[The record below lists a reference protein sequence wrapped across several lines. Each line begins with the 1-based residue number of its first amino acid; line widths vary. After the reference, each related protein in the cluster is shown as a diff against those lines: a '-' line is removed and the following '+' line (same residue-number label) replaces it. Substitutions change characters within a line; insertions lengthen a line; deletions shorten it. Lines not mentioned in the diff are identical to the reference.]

1 MDQYDY
7 LTREQLI
14 SLIRVLGTG
23 PGGSCGRAPADGDEL
38 PQFGERARRAF
49 ENCPLPMRIF
59 DLGSL
64 RYLAVNDAALRY
76 YGYTREE
83 FLALSLKDTR
93 HPDEHAEQD
102 ESLTEAAGYL
112 RHGKLRRQVK
122 KSGEIGL
129 AEVVVQDILFE
140 GRRAR
145 LTLTIDLT
153 PRVGMQELMWR
164 RHQEFESLAESLP
177 DLVARYDRNGRFL
190 YVNSAV
196 ETALGVERG
205 NLVGRTQR
213 EVGLPAELVALYDE
227 SIAGVVATGEPHKI
241 EFRLAT
247 AGGERRYEAH
257 HVAEYDAAGKV
268 GSVLCVGRDIT
279 GHKQAEFEAQRGAEM
294 ARLLESL
301 ARTVNEAVTPE
312 AAMAACLER
321 ICAYG
326 GWVIGRVEIFDR
338 GRPGKAPG
346 RSIWR
351 APEALNRFA
360 EFIRITDGHVHDM
373 SGPFIGRVLREQTA
387 VWIENWKRA
396 PEFRRW
402 EAAASAGLR
411 SAFAFPVVARGEVV
425 AIMEVFG
432 AEARPR
438 DPHMMGAIQSLA
450 SQLARIVERS
460 RAQQANASLAAIV
473 ESSQDAIMS
482 RTLAGTI
489 LTWNPAA
496 ERLFG
501 YTAAEIVGR
510 NIELLCPP
518 EIMSE
523 VLWRQQQVLDGKLIS
538 DFESVR
544 IARDGRRIQVSVSAA
559 PIRDSSGEV
568 CGISTILR
576 DITGRKL
583 AEQELWQTQQHLQ
596 MAVHGGNVGLWDWDV
611 RAGTVY
617 FSPEWKRQ
625 LGYED
630 HELPSRFEEWE
641 RRVHPEDLPR
651 VNAEVKRFLE
661 QPQDYQQE
669 FRLRH
674 RDGSYR
680 WILSQA
686 SSQLGGSGNVER
698 MFGCHVDIT
707 AQKQAEA
714 GRLETAARQR
724 DALVREVHH
733 RIKNNLQGVIG
744 LLRQKFRK
752 YPAAGP
758 EIEEA
763 ITQLQTVAA
772 VYGLQGARADGMLGL
787 AEMVEAICASAE
799 SLTGGHVDRAFER
812 RSARPVCV
820 AGADAVS
827 VAVALN
833 ELLFNALKHQPA
845 RAGSKRASVLLRE
858 ADGVAEI
865 RIGNRGRLPREFD
878 YASGRA
884 LGNGLGLVRMLL
896 ASPGGDV
903 EFSNGRDR
911 VEVRLKLA
919 PPLLAG
925 RQQWLTRRKVDGTTG
940 TKEGAAARA
949 GRGRR
954 PAGAGRA
961 G

>member
-7 LTREQLI
+7 LTREQLV
-14 SLIRVLGTG
+14 SLI
-23 PGGSCGRAPADGDEL
+23 RAPADGDEL

-49 ENCPLPMRIF
+49 ERCPSPMRIF
-59 DLGSL
+59 DLETL

-93 HPDEHAEQD
+93 HPDEHAEQN
-102 ESLTEAAGYL
+102 ESMTEAAGYL
-112 RHGKLRRQVK
+112 RHGKLRRQVR
-122 KSGEIGL
+122 KSGDIGL

-140 GRRAR
+140 ERRAR

-153 PRVGMQELMWR
+153 PRMRMQELLWQR
-164 RHQEFESLAESLP
+164 QQEFESLAENLP
-177 DLVARYDRNGRFL
+177 DLVARYDRDGRFL
-190 YVNSAV
+190 YVNSAI
-196 ETALGVERG
+196 ERALGVERG
-205 NLVGRTQR
+205 KLIGCTQR

-227 SIAGVVATGEPHKI
+227 STAGVFATGEPHKI
-241 EFRLAT
+241 EFRLAA

-257 HVAEYDAAGKV
+257 HVAEYGAAGKI
-268 GSVLCVGRDIT
+268 GSVLCVARDIT
-279 GHKQAEFEAQRGAEM
+279 GHKQAEFEAQRSAEM

-301 ARTVNEAVTPE
+301 ARAANEAVTPE

-321 ICAYG
+321 ICAHG
-326 GWVIGRVEIFDR
+326 GWVIGRVMFYGE
-338 GRPGKAPG
+338 GESAGAPSQ
-346 RSIWR
+346 SIWHTADR
-351 APEALNRFA
+351 RRFA
-360 EFIRITDGHVHDM
+360 ELIEFSNDHAPAPGGAFL
-373 SGPFIGRVLREQTA
+373 SRVLREQSA
-387 VWIENWKRA
+387 VWIEDIGRNPGFTRKAIMVRC
-396 PEFRRW
+396 R
-402 EAAASAGLR
+402 LR
-411 SAFAFPVVARGEVV
+411 SAFAFPVIVRGAVV
-425 AIMEVFG
+425 AFMEVFG
-432 AEARPR
+432 DESRPQ
-438 DPHMMGAIQSLA
+438 DPLTIGAAQSLA
-450 SQLARIVERS
+450 SQLARIVERE
-460 RAQQANASLAAIV
+460 RAQEVNAKLAAIV
-473 ESSQDAIMS
+473 ESSQDAIIS
-482 RTLAGTI
+482 RALDGTI
-489 LTWNPAA
+489 LTWNTGA
-496 ERLFG
+496 ERLLG

-510 NIELLCPP
+510 NLEVLYPP
-518 EIMSE
+518 ELKPKQFGRQGL
-523 VLWRQQQVLDGKLIS
+523 VLQGKATPT
-538 DFESVR
+538 FETER
-544 IARDGRRIQVSVSAA
+544 IAKDGRRVQVSLSSA
-559 PIRDSSGEV
+559 PIRDASGEAR
-568 CGISTILR
+568 GISTIMR

-625 LGYED
+625 LGYEA
-630 HELPSRFEEWE
+630 HELPNRFEEWE
-641 RRVHPEDLPR
+641 GRVHPEDLPR
-651 VNAEVKRFLE
+651 VKAEVERILA

-669 FRLRH
+669 YRLRH

-680 WILSQA
+680 WILSKA
-686 SSQLGGSGNVER
+686 SSQLGESGNVER

-714 GRLETAARQR
+714 ERLEHAARQR

-772 VYGLQGARADGMLGL
+772 VYGLQGGRADGMLSL

-833 ELLFNALKHQPA
+833 ELLFNALKHQSA

-858 ADGVAEI
+858 AEGVAEI

-878 YASGRA
+878 YAAGRA

-925 RQQWLTRRKVDGTTG
+925 RQQWLTRRRVDGATG
-940 TKEGAAARA
+940 TKKGAAARA

>member
-7 LTREQLI
+7 LTREQLV
-14 SLIRVLGTG
+14 SLIRALGAD
-23 PGGSCGRAPADGDEL
+23 PGGDRGRAPGDGDEL
-38 PQFGERARRAF
+38 PQFGERARRDF
-49 ENCPLPMRIF
+49 ESSASPMRIF
-59 DLGSL
+59 DHETM
-64 RYLAVNDAALRY
+64 RYLAVNDAAVKF
-76 YGYTREE
+76 YGYSREE
-83 FLALSLKDTR
+83 FLSLTLRDTR
-93 HPDEHAEQD
+93 HPEEHATQL
-102 ESLTEAAGYL
+102 ESLREAVAYL
-112 RHGKLRRQVK
+112 RHGPPRRQVK
-122 KSGEIGL
+122 KSGEIVV
-129 AEVVVQDILFE
+129 AEVLTQDVRFE
-140 GRRAR
+140 GRKAR
-145 LTLTIDLT
+145 LSLTIDITGRL
-153 PRVGMQELMWR
+153 RMQELLWQ
-164 RHQEFESLAESLP
+164 RHQEFESLAENLP
-177 DLVARYDRNGRFL
+177 DLVARYDRDGRFL
-190 YVNSAV
+190 YVNSAI
-196 ETALGVERG
+196 ERALGVERG
-205 NLVGRTQR
+205 RLVGRTQR
-213 EVGLPAELVALYDE
+213 EVGLPAELAALYDE
-227 SIAGVVATGEPHKI
+227 SIAGVFATGEPHKI
-241 EFRLAT
+241 EFRLAA

-257 HVAEYDAAGKV
+257 HVAEFDAAGKI
-268 GSVLCVGRDIT
+268 GSVLCVARDIT
-279 GHKQAEFEAQRGAEM
+279 GHKQTEFEAQRGADM

-301 ARTVNEAVTPE
+301 ARAVNEAVTPE

-321 ICAYG
+321 ICAHG

-338 GRPGKAPG
+338 GRPGDAPG

-387 VWIENWKRA
+387 IWIEDWEQA
-396 PEFRRW
+396 PGFRRW

-411 SAFAFPVVARGEVV
+411 SAFAFPVVARGEVA
-425 AIMEVFG
+425 AIMEVFSP
-432 AEARPR
+432 EARPR
-438 DPHMMGAIQSLA
+438 DPHMMGAVQSLA

-482 RTLAGTI
+482 RTLTGTI

-501 YTAAEIVGR
+501 YAAAEIVGR
-510 NIELLCPP
+510 NIVSLCPP

-523 VLWRQQQVLDGKLIS
+523 VLRRQQQVLDGELVS

-544 IARDGRRIQVSVSAA
+544 IARDGRRIQVSVSPA
-559 PIRDSSGEV
+559 PIRDSSGAV

-617 FSPEWKRQ
+617 FSPEWKQQ

-630 HELPSRFEEWE
+630 HEVPNRFEEWE
-641 RRVHPEDLPR
+641 RRVHPEDLPH
-651 VNAEVKRFLE
+651 VKAEVERILA
-661 QPQDYQQE
+661 QPRDYQQE
-669 FRLRH
+669 YRLRH

-680 WILSQA
+680 WILSKA
-686 SSQLGGSGNVER
+686 SSQLGESGSVER

-714 GRLETAARQR
+714 ERLENAARQR

-772 VYGLQGARADGMLGL
+772 VYGLQGGRADGMLGL

-858 ADGVAEI
+858 AEGVAEI

-878 YASGRA
+878 YAAGRA

-903 EFSNGRDR
+903 EFSNGRGR
-911 VEVRLKLA
+911 VEVRLMLA

-925 RQQWLTRRKVDGTTG
+925 RQQWLTRRRNDGATG
-940 TKEGAAARA
+940 TKKGAAAHT